1 MCIWYHFCTSRS
13 YPYRLGVLHIKLA
26 IHRRRFYH
34 SYIRWRES
42 DVSCLS
48 SNRPTIELEGD
59 CVIYVTHRKIIENLR
74 KINAMAKSVLL
85 FILLLFVATWLI
97 ARPAV
102 FIIPPM
108 DEYPAGVTLVYYDR
122 ANGAPF
128 FASTDSYCLYST
140 GDVTTRCRNAAL
152 NSIDPLLQNL
162 MATLPYSEWAYL
174 RSTNGVM
181 YSP

>member
-1 MCIWYHFCTSRS
+1 M
-13 YPYRLGVLHIKLA
+13 
-26 IHRRRFYH
+26 
-34 SYIRWRES
+34 
-42 DVSCLS
+42 
-48 SNRPTIELEGD
+48 
-59 CVIYVTHRKIIENLR
+59 HRKLRKNLR
-74 KINAMAKSVLL
+74 KRNAMAKSLLL

-108 DEYPAGVTLVYYDR
+108 YKYPAGATLLYYDR

-128 FASTDSYCLYST
+128 FSSTDSYCLYST

-162 MATLPYSEWAYL
+162 VTTLPYSEWAYL

-181 YSP
+181 YNP